1 MQAVELSAITGQG
14 IDALEDA
21 IVAQAELCELRADPV
36 GVVEGV
42 VIESRTEKGRG

>member
-1 MQAVELSAITGQG
+1 MSATTGQG
-14 IDALEDA
+14 IHSLEEA
-21 IVAQAELCELRADPV
+21 IIAQAELCELRADPV